1 MQAKP
6 AYILMIIWGFLCS
19 LGTTAGAG
27 EPAAGSS
34 SHGPDSYSGAPA
46 PEEAAAAERFPY
58 RLVGLGGSGYSR
70 DYIVLTD
77 GFNSLVALKGD
88 VVGDRYRIDAL
99 TSRALAVTD
108 LATGER
114 HIIIPYK
121 QIQHRVAEAT
131 SKEAPVPAV
140 SYQRPREAAA
150 PAYKSRA
157 RPSRTMR
164 RAQPETIAPA
174 DTQADEDKSLQA
186 MIAPPPVNR
195 AEQAMPMEM
204 TPPPAHNP
212 MVITMSPQEVPMI
225 VTPSRR
231 EHQAPANIPL
241 GPGN

>member
-1 MQAKP
+1 MRIRM
-6 AYILMIIWGFLCS
+6 ILGGLLWA
-19 LGTTAGAG
+19 LGATAGAG
-27 EPAAGSS
+27 QPAAGSGAN
-34 SHGPDSYSGAPA
+34 GPDDSMYSGGPA
-46 PEEAAAAERFPY
+46 PEEVAAAEQFPF
-58 RLVGLGGSGYSR
+58 RLVGLGGSGNSR

-77 GFNSLVALKGD
+77 GVNSLVALKGD

-121 QIQHRVAEAT
+121 QIQHRVAEAAARE
-131 SKEAPVPAV
+131 SPVPVV

-164 RAQPETIAPA
+164 RTQPETVAPA
-174 DTQADEDKSLQA
+174 DAQADEDESLQA
-186 MIAPPPVNR
+186 MVAPPPVNR

-204 TPPPAHNP
+204 TPPPAGNP
-212 MVITMSPQEVPMI
+212 MVVTAAPRDIPMI
-225 VTPSRR
+225 TTPSRR